1 MAFDIELLNWV
12 SNFLNALIFAFISI
26 NIINTLCFDIFQ
38 MSLSLLGLIGSM
50 SVQMIALVLGQGNKR
65 RNKR

>member
-1 MAFDIELLNWV
+1 MVFDVELLNWV

-50 SVQMIALVLGQGNKR
+50 LVQMIALIIGQGNKR
-65 RNKR
+65 RKKR